1 MELDSTPQFFAS
13 QDDFRKWLEANHD
26 KAIELVVGFYKVGSG
41 KPSMTWSQSVDQ
53 AICFGWIDGIRKS
66 IDSESYLIRFT
77 PRNPKSIWSA
87 VNIKKVEELTRQGL
101 MRPAGLAAFN
111 KRDEK
116 KSGIYSYERDHPVL
130 AEEFETL
137 FKANAKAWEYFQ
149 SMPVSYR
156 RPSTLWVMSAKQ
168 ETTRLK
174 RLNELI
180 RDSEAGRK
188 IKPLSY

>member
-1 MELDSTPQFFAS
+1 MELDTAPQFFAT
-13 QDDFRKWLEANHD
+13 QDDFRKWLEEHHD
-26 KAIELVVGFYKVGSG
+26 KATELVVGFYKVGTG

-66 IDSESYLIRFT
+66 IDHESYLIRFT

-101 MRPAGLAAFN
+101 MTPTGLAAFN

-116 KSGIYSYERDHPVL
+116 KSAIYSYERDNYAL
-130 AEEFETL
+130 SEAFEAL
-137 FKANAKAWEYFQ
+137 FKANARAWEYFQ
-149 SMPVSYR
+149 SMPASYR
-156 RPSTLWVMSAKQ
+156 RPSILWVMSAKQ
-168 ETTRLK
+168 ETTRVK

>member
-1 MELDSTPQFFAS
+1 MELDIAPQFFAT
-13 QDDFRKWLEANHD
+13 QDDFRKWLEEHHD
-26 KAIELVVGFYKVGSG
+26 KATELVVGFYKVGTG

-66 IDSESYLIRFT
+66 IDHESYLIRFT

-101 MRPAGLAAFN
+101 MTPAGLAAFN

-116 KSGIYSYERDHPVL
+116 KSAIYSYERDNYAL
-130 AEEFETL
+130 SEAFEAL
-137 FKANAKAWEYFQ
+137 FKANARAWEYFQ
-149 SMPVSYR
+149 SMPASYR
-156 RPSTLWVMSAKQ
+156 RPSILWVMSAKQ
-168 ETTRLK
+168 ETTRVK